1 MGGGETAGGE
11 RGGETGG
18 ETGGGELRERRRR
31 QAKVHSHLRRRLGDG
46 GRRPLAPRRL
56 GIELLCVEVVLELR
70 SRLLLG
76 VEVVLQLRHHLWM
89 VKRSDIGDFGGCC
102 VAPQGHGLPVASELL
117 HEPLVTSEWGQPQQ
131 AHAQASRRSRTSQ
144 WWTLTTCA
152 ITIANS
158 LALVSHIRRD
168 AASDALASAAA
179 ARSASALDATDAA
192 RAAAA
197 RSTASSACVSPIWLG
212 GGVWGGVVGARGAGG
227 WFDMSRGGCVCV
239 CVCVCVQ
246 GSRREDEGGAGR
258 PWRAGGRGV
267 QTTHLEPRGG
277 GDGALLAVP
286 RHAAARARRHLL
298 DLPAR
303 GALARELRRHLLP
316 LELGLELAC
325 GGAGNRP
332 WARRTDATH
341 QEGPWHRVCRG
352 WRERPW
358 ASAGGL
364 SSARSEDD
372 ARPWPEGGMAP
383 HAPHVSVALSGDD
396 VRLRGG
402 RPRPWRAAPA
412 RGPRAASCR
421 RRRAPPRAW
430 MAKRGEIVSFRRPL
444 AEGPRPLGGI

>member
-70 SRLLLG
+70 SRLLLS

-212 GGVWGGVVGARGAGG
+212 VCGEGSSVRGEWGCGSACPEE
-227 WFDMSRGGCVCV
+227 SVCV
-239 CVCVCVQ
+239 CGCVQ

-258 PWRAGGRGV
+258 PWRAGGRGA

-286 RHAAARARRHLL
+286 RHAATRARRHLL

-332 WARRTDATH
+332 WARRTDATRRIRRAH
-341 QEGPWHRVCRG
+341 GIVCVEDGGSGPGRAREG
-352 WRERPW
+352 
-358 ASAGGL
+358 S
-364 SSARSEDD
+364 
-372 ARPWPEGGMAP
+372 
-383 HAPHVSVALSGDD
+383 
-396 VRLRGG
+396 
-402 RPRPWRAAPA
+402 PA
-412 RGPRAASCR
+412 REAKTTRAPGPRG
-421 RRRAPPRAW
+421 AW
-430 MAKRGEIVSFRRPL
+430 RHMLPT
-444 AEGPRPLGGI
+444 